1 MPRGRVSLAPRPQP
15 AARAA
20 DVAMQSAEPD
30 APDFSSSAARP
41 VAEVAPTRR
50 PRTGSS
56 GSRAGMLGLTFDRVE
71 EWENDPLWTSRG
83 AEDEESKESADE
95 VAAAVPNLTTP
106 GVVCSPSLDSM
117 RAMSDRALASVENFA
132 LSHPDSGSVMW
143 HGHTDVRGL
152 DLDSLVRFAHR
163 EVEVVVQTDHPLNK
177 PACIT
182 LENIFVPNG
191 KDCQQFCDKVER
203 MTTKAGN
210 KLVDYAPATGR
221 WSFDVLGF
229 V

>member
-1 MPRGRVSLAPRPQP
+1 
-15 AARAA
+15 
-20 DVAMQSAEPD
+20 
-30 APDFSSSAARP
+30 
-41 VAEVAPTRR
+41 
-50 PRTGSS
+50 
-56 GSRAGMLGLTFDRVE
+56 MLGLTFDRVE
-71 EWENDPLWTSRG
+71 EWENDPLPTNR
-83 AEDEESKESADE
+83 
-95 VAAAVPNLTTP
+95 VAVPTLTTN
-106 GVVCSPSLDSM
+106 GVVCSPSLDTM

-132 LSHPDSGSVMW
+132 IAHPDSGSVMW

-163 EVEVVVQTDHPLNK
+163 EVEVVVKTGHPLNK

-182 LENIFVPNG
+182 LENVFVPNG

>member
-1 MPRGRVSLAPRPQP
+1 MYTKDVRIETNLNRYIWAQGIRNIPRKVRVRI
-15 AARAA
+15 ARK
-20 DVAMQSAEPD
+20 
-30 APDFSSSAARP
+30 R
-41 VAEVAPTRR
+41 
-50 PRTGSS
+50 
-56 GSRAGMLGLTFDRVE
+56 
-71 EWENDPLWTSRG
+71 N
-83 AEDEESKESADE
+83 EDEESKESADE
-95 VAAAVPNLTTP
+95 VSAAVPNLTTP

-132 LSHPDSGSVMW
+132 IAHPGSGSVMW

-163 EVEVVVQTDHPLNK
+163 EIEVVVKTGHPLNK

-182 LENIFVPNG
+182 LENVFVPNG